1 MMPKPSRRTAGWLT
15 ASILATL
22 AVLVLAQSAAALPPR
37 RPPPAAILPTGAIA
51 PTDNQK
57 ATARKVG
64 RILEEAHYSRAPI
77 DKKMS
82 EQVFNRYLDFLDGQ
96 HSYFLASD
104 ITEFQAYKFKFDDM
118 IRTGDV
124 EPAYAIFARFQQ
136 RNRERIQHAI
146 GFLAKEPD
154 WTVNETFDFERQKA
168 AWPASE
174 TEINELW
181 RKRVK
186 NDALSLMLTGKQW
199 PEVTD
204 LLKKRYERVLKRVD
218 QVTPEDVFE
227 NLMNAYARS
236 FDPHSSYFSP
246 RNSEEYRIQMS
257 LNYEGIGPS
266 LRLVNN
272 SVATMNV
279 MEGAP
284 AAVAATLNTNDR
296 ITGV

>member
-1 MMPKPSRRTAGWLT
+1 MMPKPSRRIAGWLT

-22 AVLVLAQSAAALPPR
+22 AVLVLSESGSARAPSS
-37 RPPPAAILPTGAIA
+37 PPAAILPAGAIA

-136 RNRERIQHAI
+136 RNRERIQHAFI
-146 GFLAKEPD
+146 
-154 WTVNETFDFERQKA
+154 
-168 AWPASE
+168 
-174 TEINELW
+174 
-181 RKRVK
+181 
-186 NDALSLMLTGKQW
+186 ALTQ
-199 PEVTD
+199 EVGHLRP
-204 LLKKRYERVLKRVD
+204 LLSREH
-218 QVTPEDVFE
+218 Q
-227 NLMNAYARS
+227 
-236 FDPHSSYFSP
+236 
-246 RNSEEYRIQMS
+246 
-257 LNYEGIGPS
+257 
-266 LRLVNN
+266 
-272 SVATMNV
+272 
-279 MEGAP
+279 
-284 AAVAATLNTNDR
+284 
-296 ITGV
+296 